1 LAFVR
6 EVQEIGEKIEEVEE
20 GEVEGRTRKIN
31 HQTRIPESMAEKI
44 QRCIKTLSG
53 QVHLIL

>member
-20 GEVEGRTRKIN
+20 GEVEGRTRK
-31 HQTRIPESMAEKI
+31 QTRIPESMAEKI